1 MANSKTKDFINK
13 WSGRGNEIQDT
24 SKYWI
29 DLLSAIGVSNP
40 TDIVNY
46 EKYVFVNGK
55 KKRIDVFMPDTK
67 VLVEQKSLNIDLDK
81 PELQSDGAVL
91 TPYEQGKRYSD
102 NLPFSEKPSRIIVCN
117 FKEIRIHDMNQ
128 MRPELDP
135 VVIKLEDFEKE
146 SKYLDFLKAFTETAI
161 RKEEQISVDAG
172 NIVKRLYNL
181 LLAQYADP
189 DDPETLKSLN
199 ILCVRLVFMMYCE
212 DSGIFEQNQF
222 KNYVMQFRPAH
233 MRRALKDLF
242 IQLDI
247 PEAER
252 DPYLSEDIA
261 SFPYVNGGL
270 FRERTEIPNFTDEI
284 LDALLEAMDFD
295 WASISAP
302 IFGACYEGTINPE
315 TRHQNGMHYTKTED
329 VAKLLDNLF
338 LDDLR
343 AELSTIKT
351 EPVPKKRKQ
360 ALKALQNKLSKIG
373 VADFAAGSGNFGV
386 EAYLGLR
393 RIENEILQELN
404 NGQIMLDVS
413 DIDDAYDPIKVSIGQ
428 IHLAEIN
435 DFAADVA
442 RVSLWI
448 AEAQMLRETE
458 SIIKRDIDYFP
469 LSTEAHIIT
478 CDSLTTPWEEIV
490 PKNEISYIV
499 QNPPYLG
506 ARLQNKEQKDAL
518 ISVYVDE
525 NGKPYDNS
533 GNIDYVAG
541 WLFKAA
547 EYIQGTNIRCAF
559 VTTNSITQ
567 GEQVANVWKPLYDRF
582 GIHIDFAYRTFKWN
596 NGTKDMAAVHVVVFG
611 FSCIPRHKNLLIYS
625 AEGKPRVANNINP
638 YLVDAPTVFVSSR
651 NTAICDVPE
660 IGIGNKPIDGGNYLF
675 LEEEMKDF
683 IANEPMA
690 AAYFRP
696 WYGAREFINNCP
708 RYCLYLG
715 NCTPAEL
722 KQMPNCMERVK
733 AVRDFRLASKSA
745 GTRKIAETP
754 TKFHVTNMPDSEYIL
769 VPRHSS
775 ENRKYIPLGFM
786 SADVIC
792 GDANIIIASN
802 SLYHFGVLTSILHMD
817 WVRTVCGRI
826 KSDYRYSKDIVYNN
840 FPWPSPTY
848 EQKAKIE
855 ATAQEILDARAKYPD
870 DSFADMYGE
879 DMFLYTELVKAH
891 EANDKAV
898 MAAYGI
904 KPSDPAYTD
913 EAARVALLMNM
924 YQKLVEEV
932 E

>member
-1 MANSKTKDFINK
+1 MPNTIKNFITK
-13 WSGRGNEIQDT
+13 WTGRGNEIQDT

-29 DLLSAIGVSNP
+29 ELLSAIGVSNP

-117 FKEIRIHDMNQ
+117 FKEIRIHDMNR

-135 VVIKLEDFEKE
+135 VVIKLEDLEKE
-146 SKYLDFLKAFTETAI
+146 AKYLDFLKAFTETVI

-172 NIVKRLYNL
+172 NIVKKLYNL

-222 KNYVMQFRPAH
+222 KNYVMQFSPAH
-233 MRRALKDLF
+233 LRRALKDLF

-343 AELSTIKT
+343 AELSTIKA
-351 EPVPKKRKQ
+351 EPVPKKRKK
-360 ALKALQNKLSKIG
+360 ALKALQIKLSKIG

-413 DIDDAYDPIKVSIGQ
+413 DIDDAYDPIKVSLGQ

-448 AEAQMLRETE
+448 AEAQMLKETE
-458 SIIKRDIDYFP
+458 SIIHRNIDYFP
-469 LSTEAHIIT
+469 LSTEAHIVT

-490 PKNEISYIV
+490 PKGEISYIV

-506 ARLQNKEQKDAL
+506 ARVMSKEQKEAL
-518 ISVYVDE
+518 LSVFVDE
-525 NGKPYDNS
+525 SGKPYKNS

-541 WLFKAA
+541 WMFKAA

-559 VTTNSITQ
+559 VTTNSVTQ
-567 GEQVANVWKPLYDRF
+567 GEQVANIWKPLFDRF
-582 GIHIDFAYRTFKWN
+582 GIHIDFAYQTFKWN
-596 NGTKDMAAVHVVVFG
+596 NGTKDMAAVTCVIFG
-611 FSCIPRHKNLLIYS
+611 FSCVPRHKNLLIYDS
-625 AEGKPRVANNINP
+625 TGKPHVVDNINP
-638 YLVDAPTVFVSSR
+638 YLIEAPSVFIENRSKALCKS
-651 NTAICDVPE
+651 PKL
-660 IGIGNKPIDGGNYLF
+660 GIGSQPIDGGFYLF
-675 LEEEMKDF
+675 TEAEMLDF
-683 IANEPMA
+683 IKKEPLSEK
-690 AAYFRP
+690 YFKK
-696 WYGAREFINNCP
+696 WYGAQEFIDNKP
-708 RYCLYLG
+708 RYCLWLE
-715 NCTPAEL
+715 NCSPNEL
-722 KQMPNCMERVK
+722 RKMPLCMERVE
-733 AVRDFRLASKSA
+733 AVRNFRKNSKRASTNKCA
-745 GTRKIAETP
+745 DTP
-754 TKFHVTNMPDSEYIL
+754 LSFYITNVPTANYI
-769 VPRHSS
+769 VIPEISS
-775 ENRKYIPLGFM
+775 EKRVYIPMGFM
-786 SADVIC
+786 SPEVLC
-792 GDANIIIASN
+792 SN
-802 SLYHFGVLTSILHMD
+802 RVKISENASLYDFGVLTSSMHMG
-817 WVRTVCGRI
+817 WTRAVCGRLEM
-826 KSDYRYSKDIVYNN
+826 RYCYSVGVVYNN
-840 FPWPSPTY
+840 FPWPSPTA

-855 ATAQEILDARAKYPD
+855 ATAQEILDVREKYPD
-870 DSFADMYGE
+870 ASLAD
-879 DMFLYTELVKAH
+879 LYDELTMPSDLRKAH
-891 EANDKAV
+891 QANDKAV

-904 KPSDPAYTD
+904 RPSDKAYTD
-913 EAARVALLMNM
+913 ENAKVALLMNM
-924 YQKLVEEV
+924 YKKLVKEA
-932 E
+932 

>member
-1 MANSKTKDFINK
+1 MPNTIKNFITK
-13 WSGRGNEIQDT
+13 WTGRGNEIQDT

-135 VVIKLEDFEKE
+135 VVIKLEDLEKE
-146 SKYLDFLKAFTETAI
+146 AKYLDFLKAFTETAI

-172 NIVKRLYNL
+172 NIVKKLYNL

-233 MRRALKDLF
+233 LRRALKDLF

-343 AELSTIKT
+343 AELSTIKA

-360 ALKALQNKLSKIG
+360 ALKALQIKLSKIG

-458 SIIKRDIDYFP
+458 SIIHRDIDYFP

-506 ARLQNKEQKDAL
+506 ARVMSKEQKEAL
-518 ISVYVDE
+518 LNVFVDE
-525 NGKPYDNS
+525 NGKPYKNS

-541 WLFKAA
+541 WMFKAA

-611 FSCIPRHKNLLIYS
+611 FSCVPRHKNLLIYDGD
-625 AEGKPRVANNINP
+625 GKPHIASSINP
-638 YLVDAPTVFVSSR
+638 YLLDAPVAFIESR
-651 NTAICDVPE
+651 SNPICDVPKLLT
-660 IGIGNKPIDGGNYLF
+660 GCQRLDGDNF
-675 LEEEMKDF
+675 MFTDEEKAEFVKK
-683 IANEPMA
+683 EPLSEK
-690 AAYFRP
+690 YFFK
-696 WYGAREFINNCP
+696 WYGADEFIKNKS
-708 RYCLYLG
+708 RWCLYLG
-715 NCTPAEL
+715 QASPADIAKMPYVKEIISKVQEYRAKSNR
-722 KQMPNCMERVK
+722 KQTKKYADYPTRFYLEVIPETDYI
-733 AVRDFRLASKSA
+733 AV
-745 GTRKIAETP
+745 P
-754 TKFHVTNMPDSEYIL
+754 V
-769 VPRHSS
+769 VSS
-775 ENRKYIPLGFM
+775 EKRKYVPIGFM
-786 SADVIC
+786 DTSVLCSNQLNMIPNADM
-792 GDANIIIASN
+792 
-802 SLYHFGVLTSILHMD
+802 YHFGVLTSIIHMD
-817 WVRTVCGRI
+817 WMRAVAGRL

-840 FPWPSPTY
+840 FPWPTPTE
-848 EQKAKIE
+848 EQKAKIV
-855 ATAQEILDARAKYPD
+855 AAAQGILEARAKYPD
-870 DSFADMYGE
+870 ASLATMYDKLLMPE
-879 DMFLYTELVKAH
+879 ELRKAH
-891 EANDKAV
+891 QANDKAV

-913 EAARVALLMNM
+913 PAARVALLMNM
-924 YQKLVEEV
+924 YQKLVEE

>member
-1 MANSKTKDFINK
+1 MPNNKINEFVEK
-13 WSGRGNEIQDT
+13 WTGRGNEIQDT

-29 DLLSAIGVSNP
+29 DLLSSIGVSNP

-55 KKRIDVFMPDTK
+55 KKRIDVFMPNTK
-67 VLVEQKSLNIDLDK
+67 VLVEQKSSNIDLDK
-81 PELQSDGAVL
+81 PEPQSDGAVL

-146 SKYLDFLKAFTETAI
+146 SKYLDFLKVFTESAI

-172 NIVKRLYNL
+172 NIVKKLYNL
-181 LLAQYADP
+181 LLAQYANP

-199 ILCVRLVFMMYCE
+199 ILCVRLVFMLYCE

-222 KNYVMQFRPAH
+222 KSYITQFKSAH
-233 MRRALKDLF
+233 LRRALKDLF
-242 IQLDI
+242 TQLDI
-247 PEAER
+247 PGEER

-261 SFPYVNGGL
+261 AFPYVNGGL

-284 LDALLEAMDFD
+284 LEALLEATEFD

-360 ALKALQNKLSKIG
+360 ALKALQDKLSKIG

-413 DIDDAYDPIKVSIGQ
+413 DLDNADDPIKVSIGQ

-458 SIIKRDIDYFP
+458 NIIKREIDYFP
-469 LSTEAHIIT
+469 LSTEAHIVT
-478 CDSLTTPWEEIV
+478 CDSLTTPWEDIV
-490 PKNEISYIV
+490 PKSRISYIV

-506 ARLQNKEQKDAL
+506 ARLQSKEQKEAL
-518 ISVYVDE
+518 TSVYVDE
-525 NGKPYDNS
+525 TGQPYDNS

-547 EYIQGTNIRCAF
+547 EYIQGTDIRCAF

-567 GEQVANVWKPLYDRF
+567 GEQASNVWKPLYDRF

-625 AEGKPRVANNINP
+625 EEGIPRVVNNINP

-651 NTAICDVPE
+651 NTSICDAPE
-660 IGIGNKPIDGGNYLF
+660 IGIGNKPIDGGYYLF
-675 LEEEMKDF
+675 LEEEMKEF
-683 IANEPMA
+683 IAAEPKA
-690 AAYFRP
+690 EPYFRP
-696 WYGAREFINNCP
+696 WYGAREFINNSP

-715 NCTPAEL
+715 DCTPVEL
-722 KQMPNCMERVK
+722 KQMPKCLERVK
-733 AVRDFRLASKSA
+733 AVREFRLASKSA
-745 GTRKIAETP
+745 GTRKIAESP
-754 TKFHVTNMPDSEYIL
+754 TRFHVTNMPDTEYIL

-775 ENRKYIPLGFM
+775 ENRDYIPLGFM
-786 SADVIC
+786 TADCIC
-792 GDANIIIASN
+792 GDANLIISTN
-802 SLYHFGVLTSILHMD
+802 SLYHFGVLTSIVHMD

-840 FPWPSPTY
+840 FPWPDPMDA
-848 EQKAKIE
+848 QKVNVEIAAK
-855 ATAQEILDARAKYPD
+855 EILEARAKYPESSLSD
-870 DSFADMYGE
+870 LYGDEMY
-879 DMFLYTELVKAH
+879 LYPELVKAH

-898 MAAYGI
+898 MKAYGI
-904 KPSDPAYTD
+904 RPSDEAWTD
-913 EAARVALLMNM
+913 EAARVALLMKM
-924 YQKLVEEV
+924 YQELTANS
-932 E
+932 

>member
-1 MANSKTKDFINK
+1 MPNTIKNFITK
-13 WSGRGNEIQDT
+13 WTGRGNEIQDT

-67 VLVEQKSLNIDLDK
+67 VLVEQKSINIDLDK

-135 VVIKLEDFEKE
+135 VVIKLEDLEKE
-146 SKYLDFLKAFTETAI
+146 AKYLDFLKAFTETAI

-172 NIVKRLYNL
+172 NIVKKLYNL

-189 DDPETLKSLN
+189 DEPETLKSLN

-222 KNYVMQFRPAH
+222 KNYVIQFRPAH
-233 MRRALKDLF
+233 LRRALKDLF

-270 FRERTEIPNFTDEI
+270 FREHTEIPNFTDEI
-284 LDALLEAMDFD
+284 LDELLEAMDFD

-343 AELSTIKT
+343 AELSTIKA
-351 EPVPKKRKQ
+351 EPVPKKRKK
-360 ALKALQNKLSKIG
+360 ALKALQIKLSKIG

-458 SIIKRDIDYFP
+458 SIIHRDIDYFP

-506 ARLQNKEQKDAL
+506 YSLQTKEQKEAL
-518 ISVYVDE
+518 KAVYVDE
-525 NGKPYDNS
+525 NGKPYKTA
-533 GNIDYVAG
+533 GKIDYVAG
-541 WLFKAA
+541 WMFKAA

-559 VTTNSITQ
+559 VTTNSVTQ
-567 GEQVANVWKPLYDRF
+567 GEQVAAIWKPLYERF

-596 NGTKDMAAVHVVVFG
+596 NGTKDMAAVHVVIFG
-611 FSCIPRHKNLLIYS
+611 FSCVPRHKNHLIYPS
-625 AEGKPRVANNINP
+625 GSTIPVVANNINP
-638 YLVDAPTVFVSSR
+638 YLVDAPNVFIESR
-651 NTAICDVPE
+651 KKPLCDVPE
-660 IGIGNKPIDGGNYLF
+660 MTTGNRPADGGHLIIEANDYN
-675 LEEEMKDF
+675 DF
-683 IANEPMA
+683 IQREPEA
-690 AAYFRP
+690 EKYIKKLVGSDE
-696 WYGAREFINNCP
+696 YINNRE
-708 RYCLYLG
+708 RYCLWLVD
-715 NCTPAEL
+715 CSPAEIMR
-722 KQMPNCMERVK
+722 MPLVMQRVE
-733 AVRDFRLASKSA
+733 ACREDRLNGAPDRQKLA
-745 GTRKIAETP
+745 NTP
-754 TKFHVTNMPDSEYIL
+754 TVFRETKNPDSYLII
-769 VPRHSS
+769 PATSS
-775 ENRKYIPLGFM
+775 ENRSYIPIGFE
-786 SADVIC
+786 D
-792 GDANIIIASN
+792 GDAIPTNALIIIPDATPY
-802 SLYHFGVLTSILHMD
+802 LFGVLTSSMHMA
-817 WVRTVCGRI
+817 WMRAVAGRLEMR
-826 KSDYRYSKDIVYNN
+826 YRYSKDVVYNN
-840 FPWPSPTY
+840 FPWPHPTAA
-848 EQKAKIE
+848 QRVMIE
-855 ATAQEILDARAKYPD
+855 VTAQEILDARAKYPD
-870 DSFADMYGE
+870 ASLADMYGE
-879 DMFLYTELVKAH
+879 KMYLFTDLVKAH
-891 EANDKAV
+891 DANDKAV

-913 EAARVALLMNM
+913 EAARVAFLMNM
-924 YQKLVEEV
+924 YQKLVEEA
-932 E
+932 